1 MPLQAPKKNQATG
14 VYELALSPPLKSPS
28 LVRDV
33 NTWALTPEWV
43 SWGSTT
49 RAALLGE
56 LLSHG
61 SWFSRP
67 PRRDTLE
74 PLFAPWT
81 GRRSSEPDEQFFCKQ
96 PDCSPGSAT
105 WLLMGLTMTA
115 TAIAPVW
122 AIADFTAAPEE
133 DRISLFGD
141 GETVDGS
148 GEEDEKEIHLEEIE
162 AASPAAPVKMRNREW
177 EARKFMAKERVREAR
192 LKSQIAERI
201 AIKEESRFYAQF
213 GDLEDGESH
222 FSEYDLT
229 DDEDEESIASSPSQ
243 P

>member
-1 MPLQAPKKNQATG
+1 MPLQAPKKNATTG
-14 VYELALSPPLKSPS
+14 VYELALTPPLKSPR
-28 LVRDV
+28 LVRDGSAW
-33 NTWALTPEWV
+33 TLTSEWTAWAF
-43 SWGSTT
+43 ST

-56 LLSHG
+56 LLGHG

-67 PRRDTLE
+67 PRRDVLE

-96 PDCSPGSAT
+96 PDCSPGSAV
-105 WLLMGLTMTA
+105 WVLSGLTMSPA
-115 TAIAPVW
+115 AIAPVW
-122 AIADFTAAPEE
+122 ALADFEAAPEE

-141 GETVDGS
+141 GDTVEGS
-148 GEEDEKEIHLEEIE
+148 DDEKEIHLEEIDA
-162 AASPAAPVKMRNREW
+162 AASPVAPIKMRNREW

-213 GDLEDGESH
+213 GDLDEGESH

-229 DDEDEESIASSPSQ
+229 DDESESDASSPS
-243 P
+243 

>member
-1 MPLQAPKKNQATG
+1 MPLQAPKKNTATG
-14 VYELALSPPLKSPS
+14 VYELALTPALKSPR
-28 LVRDV
+28 LVRDGSAW
-33 NTWALTPEWV
+33 TLTPEWTT
-43 SWGSTT
+43 WATTT

-56 LLSHG
+56 LLGHG

-67 PRRDTLE
+67 PRRDVLE

-81 GRRSSEPDEQFFCKQ
+81 GRRASEPAEQFFCKQ
-96 PDCSPGSAT
+96 PDCDPGTAVWALT
-105 WLLMGLTMTA
+105 GLTMSPA
-115 TAIAPVW
+115 AIAPVW
-122 AIADFTAAPEE
+122 TLADFEAAPEE

-141 GETVDGS
+141 GDTVEGD
-148 GEEDEKEIHLEEIE
+148 EEEEKEIHLEEIE

-213 GDLEDGESH
+213 GDLDENESH

-229 DDEDEESIASSPSQ
+229 DDEAESDASSPSQ